1 MTSDL
6 RADCGRQRT
15 RARIHPDRRGFS
27 LIEMMIAIVIL
38 GLGLIMV
45 ATMFP
50 VAWGRARRL
59 QEFTSQVSCTSIA
72 ETTVNLQMHVDDG
85 ADPTGFVP
93 NDSPSDRISFAGDQI
108 LLSKRQNPL
117 QPNAFLD
124 ADSRV
129 HPLHMENIRVKPDE
143 AGFVFENPYMLDPND
158 LLQPV
163 LSDPEAVLPKG
174 WKTYLEPQ
182 VLLIDR
188 VYPPLPPRENVSE
201 SGVFDDEDTRWEAAL
216 DTRRFCWAVF
226 HKLDEEYV
234 AMVNDPPDGDP
245 TVSPNDPPGNLIGRK
260 RRFKMY
266 YVTLRR
272 TGATH
277 RFARQDT
284 ELTLLPHPDRRS
296 EPANVQAMDED
307 EDLLFPVAWRVQIL
321 LPGDSIVFPDAT
333 TDPTGVRTEVMA
345 GMTDAAESGTETN
358 ELVAT
363 MFRRGTH
370 FIDEVNGRVY
380 RVQKVR
386 TNGVGDLAF
395 LTLDSEILGPD
406 VDDGEFA
413 GNGRLESD
421 EFLRTVWVF
430 PPRVIGRDSSN
441 NGQPLFAGRPP
452 VVAIETRSLT
462 KFP

>member
-6 RADCGRQRT
+6 RFDRDRRPPWAGKR
-15 RARIHPDRRGFS
+15 PNRRGFS

-85 ADPTGFVP
+85 ADPIGVAP
-93 NDSPSDRISFAGDQI
+93 NDSPTDRISFAGDQI
-108 LLSKRQNPL
+108 RLSMKQKAFPL
-117 QPNAFLD
+117 DAFLG

-129 HPLHMENIRVKPDE
+129 HPLHMQNIRVNANE
-143 AGFVFENPYMLDPND
+143 AAFVFENPYMLDPND
-158 LLQPV
+158 PLRLL
-163 LSDPEAVLPKG
+163 LDSDPEAQDDLPLG

-182 VLLIDR
+182 VGLIDR
-188 VYPPLPPRENVSE
+188 VYPPLPPRENVLD
-201 SGVFDDEDTRWEAAL
+201 SGVFDGEDSRWKAAL

-226 HKLDEEYV
+226 HKLDEAYV
-234 AMVNDPPDGDP
+234 ASVNNSLG
-245 TVSPNDPPGNLIGRK
+245 SQISKK
-260 RRFKMY
+260 RQFKMY

-284 ELTLLPHPDRRS
+284 ELALLPDPDQRS
-296 EPANVQAMDED
+296 KPAKVQAMDED

-345 GMTDAAESGTETN
+345 GMTDDAESGTETN

-363 MFRRGTH
+363 MFRRGTQ

-380 RVQKVR
+380 RVQRVR
-386 TNGVGDLAF
+386 TNGDGDLAF
-395 LTLDSEILGPD
+395 LTLDSEILGSD
-406 VDDGEFA
+406 VDDGEFR
-413 GNGRLESD
+413 GNGNLESD

-430 PPRVIGRDSSN
+430 PPRVIGRDSN
-441 NGQPLFAGRPP
+441 NNNQPLFAGRPP
-452 VVAIETRSLT
+452 VVAIETRSLL

>member
-6 RADCGRQRT
+6 RFDRDRRHT
-15 RARIHPDRRGFS
+15 WARIHPNRRGFS

-85 ADPTGFVP
+85 AGPIGFVP

-108 LLSKRQNPL
+108 LLSKRQNAFP
-117 QPNAFLD
+117 PNAFLD

-188 VYPPLPPRENVSE
+188 VYPPLPPRENVSD
-201 SGVFDDEDTRWEAAL
+201 SGVFDGEDPRWRAAL

-234 AMVNDPPDGDP
+234 ASVNN
-245 TVSPNDPPGNLIGRK
+245 SPGSQIGKK
-260 RRFKMY
+260 RQFKMY

-284 ELTLLPHPDRRS
+284 ELALLPDPDQRS
-296 EPANVQAMDED
+296 EPANVQAFDED

-321 LPGDSIVFPDAT
+321 LPRDSIVFPDAT

-363 MFRRGTH
+363 MFRRGTQ

-386 TNGVGDLAF
+386 TNGNGDLAF

-441 NGQPLFAGRPP
+441 NDQPLFAGRPP